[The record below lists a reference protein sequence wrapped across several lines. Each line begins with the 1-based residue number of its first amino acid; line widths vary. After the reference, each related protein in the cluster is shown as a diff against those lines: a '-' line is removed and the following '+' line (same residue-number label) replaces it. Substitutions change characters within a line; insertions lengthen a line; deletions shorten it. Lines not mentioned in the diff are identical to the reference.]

1 MRTLTLM
8 TASLLL
14 AACSTPE
21 QHLVGGDR
29 DSHDCIG
36 SAGYQWSALT
46 NQCVRLFEQAVRLQ
60 SLEANETGSAFLLF
74 NADQSQAELTLPN
87 GEQTL
92 LTRQGDEATGP
103 GRAVP
108 INFSSGRVICSNP
121 ASRHCFTATA
131 PSDCQPMPMSS
142 QRPGSCRGVFYGWP
156 QCWRSGVAVWVSGSC
171 IPRLY
176 ARGSPKTN
184 TPLQATGCFVQAAR
198 QASG

>member
-14 AACSTPE
+14 AACSAPE

-92 LTRQGDEATGP
+92 LTRQGDEGNGSWQGGAYQLFLWKGYLLK
-103 GRAVP
+103 
-108 INFSSGRVICSNP
+108 SGE
-121 ASRHCFTATA
+121 
-131 PSDCQPMPMSS
+131 
-142 QRPGSCRGVFYGWP
+142 
-156 QCWRSGVAVWVSGSC
+156 
-171 IPRLY
+171 
-176 ARGSPKTN
+176 
-184 TPLQATGCFVQAAR
+184 QALFHGDSAL
-198 QASG
+198 